1 MARVRLAWSFCRASA
16 STSKANTLGSSGVI
30 SRKRLAVLHGH
41 AGRVGLHRISA
52 NGAQDYFTP
61 GRLGEAREE
70 SFQILD
76 EDLGLPSADR
86 NASFRALCSPA
97 PGAACVAGL
106 FSPGFAAD
114 WAARRGSGPPVSIRQ
129 KPRTRGKP
137 ISSHIRFLPSSHA
150 TLRQRRM
157 NLI

>member
-1 MARVRLAWSFCRASA
+1 MARVRWPGRFAGQRVNEQSQHLGRRASSPGA
-16 STSKANTLGSSGVI
+16 PGRIA
-30 SRKRLAVLHGH
+30 RPR
-41 AGRVGLHRISA
+41 GRVGLHRISA

-150 TLRQRRM
+150 TCV
-157 NLI
+157 NGG